1 MDVTYSTNA
10 WGMVTAHCC
19 GANNVNYAYY
29 IATGE
34 DKTAIKEIAEAGFE
48 SIEMFDGNLLAYEE
62 KIDSLKELLEQYRL
76 GFRAV
81 YSAANFI
88 YDEILEEEYGKI
100 MRTARIAQ
108 KLGARHLVL
117 GGGAIRQDGIQE
129 SDYRKLGKALDEIS
143 RRAEDIG
150 LTTSFHPH
158 MGSLVESPGQ
168 LDKVMEHTGVWL
180 CPDCGHVFLGGGNPY
195 QITEKYLERIKYF
208 HLKGVNEN
216 GVFCALDQGEID
228 FGPILK
234 LLKGCKRKIELAI
247 ECDANSSEPG
257 QDARATARYLAEHGM
272 K

>member
-158 MGSLVESPGQ
+158 MGSLVE
-168 LDKVMEHTGVWL
+168 
-180 CPDCGHVFLGGGNPY
+180 
-195 QITEKYLERIKYF
+195 RIKYF

-234 LLKGCKRKIELAI
+234 LLKGCKRKIELAV

>member
-117 GGGAIRQDGIQE
+117 GGGAIRQDGNT
-129 SDYRKLGKALDEIS
+129 RV
-143 RRAEDIG
+143 G
-150 LTTSFHPH
+150 L
-158 MGSLVESPGQ
+158 
-168 LDKVMEHTGVWL
+168 
-180 CPDCGHVFLGGGNPY
+180 
-195 QITEKYLERIKYF
+195 
-208 HLKGVNEN
+208 
-216 GVFCALDQGEID
+216 
-228 FGPILK
+228 
-234 LLKGCKRKIELAI
+234 
-247 ECDANSSEPG
+247 
-257 QDARATARYLAEHGM
+257 
-272 K
+272 